1 MSSCR
6 FLLKHPV
13 FRHMK
18 DFYKPR
24 FFPKFPLTHFLEW
37 LMTEFMQTKF
47 PPGKSLVL
55 ASLVGLAVITLQ
67 TASAKEHPH
76 AFLTNGFGLFTN
88 APSFP
93 TNLPVGWTNL
103 PKIPTNLPVWPTNLP
118 AFPTNLP
125 AWPTNLPKIPTNL
138 PTFPT
143 NLPAW
148 PTNLPAWPTNLPKI
162 PTNLPAFPTNLPAW
176 PAIPTNPPSW
186 DTNATNIEDLID
198 SLLIPT
204 IGD

>member
-1 MSSCR
+1 
-6 FLLKHPV
+6 
-13 FRHMK
+13 
-18 DFYKPR
+18 
-24 FFPKFPLTHFLEW
+24 
-37 LMTEFMQTKF
+37 MTEFMQTKF

-125 AWPTNLPKIPTNL
+125 AWP
-138 PTFPT
+138 
-143 NLPAW
+143 
-148 PTNLPAWPTNLPKI
+148 
-162 PTNLPAFPTNLPAW
+162 
-176 PAIPTNPPSW
+176 AIPTNPPSW